1 MSASRS
7 PSRFVVMADDD
18 HAVAN
23 AGLVLTAIV
32 AERLGIEALAD
43 ELVDLGDRAGGS
55 RPGRKILSLAQAIVA
70 DGDCIDDV
78 EMLRAGA
85 TGQVLGHK
93 AMAASTCGT
102 FLRSFTFGH
111 IRQLDQLSAE
121 ILGRAWAAGAGP
133 GDAPMTM
140 DLDSTVCEVHGD
152 AKQGAA
158 YGYTRVLGLHPLM
171 ATRGYRRG
179 VARPPAQRVG
189 QHRAR
194 RRAVRER
201 ARRAGPSGRS
211 ERPVDV
217 ARRFRVSLGEG
228 DRRVPPPP
236 HRLLHHGQSDQ
247 RGPRR
252 HRRDRRGHLGGHR
265 LHRGRPGRGRRD
277 HLQRRPAHRAPH
289 PTGRPPSPPV
299 ARMAPSRVRHRPRRH
314 PCRPR
319 RRSPQPRRRRARH
332 PSTSKKAPGGT
343 TRRPS
348 SSHA

>member
-1 MSASRS
+1 
-7 PSRFVVMADDD
+7 MADDD

-93 AMAASTCGT
+93 AMAVSMCGT

-133 GDAPMTM
+133 GDVPMTM

-152 AKQGAA
+152 ASRA
-158 YGYTRVLGLHPLM
+158 PPM
-171 ATRGYRRG
+171 AT
-179 VARPPAQRVG
+179 
-189 QHRAR
+189 
-194 RRAVRER
+194 
-201 ARRAGPSGRS
+201 
-211 ERPVDV
+211 
-217 ARRFRVSLGEG
+217 
-228 DRRVPPPP
+228 
-236 HRLLHHGQSDQ
+236 
-247 RGPRR
+247 
-252 HRRDRRGHLGGHR
+252 
-265 LHRGRPGRGRRD
+265 PGCW
-277 HLQRRPAHRAPH
+277 A
-289 PTGRPPSPPV
+289 
-299 ARMAPSRVRHRPRRH
+299 
-314 PCRPR
+314 C
-319 RRSPQPRRRRARH
+319 
-332 PSTSKKAPGGT
+332 
-343 TRRPS
+343 TR
-348 SSHA
+348 